1 MGGRDERSEAGR
13 EGGRRCWRRK
23 RRKRGEKTSE
33 KDEEEGR
40 MIEVFIIF
48 IYIFNNISYFS
59 FFFCR
64 LVHSRV
70 FIEFLQVHSL
80 FVWFLL
86 IIHLI

>member
-33 KDEEEGR
+33 KDEEGR

-48 IYIFNNISYFS
+48 IYIFNHISYFS
-59 FFFCR
+59 LC
-64 LVHSRV
+64 
-70 FIEFLQVHSL
+70 
-80 FVWFLL
+80 FVVLYIAVCL
-86 IIHLI
+86 